1 MAALIRYILTPWPS
15 TRGIGIVGE
24 FGDPPSFVRPQFE
37 KHTSGELLINAFVI
51 TIEPFRRAPNENLS
65 NDLRLPPLIR
75 FVITIVM
82 SLESIAIAKL
92 MAQKNKHL
100 GPNTLDVAQEYV
112 APDCL

>member
-1 MAALIRYILTPWPS
+1 MRT
-15 TRGIGIVGE
+15 
-24 FGDPPSFVRPQFE
+24 
-37 KHTSGELLINAFVI
+37 
-51 TIEPFRRAPNENLS
+51 S

-92 MAQKNKHL
+92 KAQKNTHL
-100 GPNTLDVAQEYV
+100 GPHTLDVAQEYV